1 MKKEKETDKKRI
13 KELEDKKG
21 NLEKELTI
29 KKKDPK
35 II

>member
-29 KKKDPK
+29 NKEK
-35 II
+35 IKI